1 VAPVRHRGLRRGQ
14 AKEEF
19 GEIEAVTAWRR
30 VLLIRHGVVDFDA
43 PQEFR
48 ISPRGRQWDPP
59 LSEEGRRQARA
70 LADRLVL
77 MDAPAAIYVSPF
89 RRCVET
95 IEPFAKRVG
104 IDPVLEED
112 IGEVFIGSW
121 EGLSFEEIVSGD
133 EELAR
138 RFREFEAMFSMAPG
152 GESADDLRRRV
163 VPAVEA
169 MVHDNPSGDLVLVTH
184 GGVINSYFGQVLG
197 IEEDMFF
204 LPENASINTVM
215 AEGEARRVR
224 FLNDTRHVTDPRVF
238 VPPPPAM
245 DE

>member
-1 VAPVRHRGLRRGQ
+1 M
-14 AKEEF
+14 
-19 GEIEAVTAWRR
+19 TAWRR

-138 RFREFEAMFSMAPG
+138 RFREFEAM
-152 GESADDLRRRV
+152 
-163 VPAVEA
+163 
-169 MVHDNPSGDLVLVTH
+169 VHDNPSGDLVLVTH

>member
-1 VAPVRHRGLRRGQ
+1 MTVP
-14 AKEEF
+14 
-19 GEIEAVTAWRR
+19 RR
-30 VLLIRHGVVDFDA
+30 VFLIRHGVVDFEA
-43 PQEFR
+43 PKQFR
-48 ISPRGRQWDPP
+48 MSPRGRQWNPP
-59 LSEEGRRQARA
+59 LSEEGRQQSRA

-95 IEPFAKRVG
+95 IEPFSRRSG
-104 IDPVLEED
+104 IEPITEED

-204 LPENASINTVM
+204 LPENASINTVV
-215 AEGEARRVR
+215 AEGDSRRVR
-224 FLNDTRHVTDPRVF
+224 FLNDTRHVSDPRVF
-238 VPPPPAM
+238 VPPSGAM
-245 DE
+245 EE